1 MMVSRISWAVIV
13 ASPFCCELSGQL
25 WEAIK
30 LLLLKE
36 RILLQELQGMDY
48 GDRCGFH

>member
-1 MMVSRISWAVIV
+1 MMLSRISLAIIV
-13 ASPFCCELSGQL
+13 ASLSCCELSGQL

-30 LLLLKE
+30 LPVLKE
-36 RILLQELQGMDY
+36 RVILQELQGMDY